1 VTTTSSYKSPYAL
14 PRPKSLRAGDTNLF
28 GVKLD
33 QSVTKAQSKLLSKYG
48 IYSPTHPING
58 AIRGTPKEIF
68 ARRVMYCPIAEEI
81 YPYLASEAC
90 ERFHTPEVIEAFKS
104 SKQWSYIKNKARAA
118 GAESQVYRAGAKTTV
133 LSPRDLV
140 AIIGGEI
147 EFVNIEGFDVHLD
160 GSAIRLLMNGW
171 REEIN
176 YDASLTLFE
185 LSLWWNK
192 IKPDHFYVENGMD
205 IVGEIANVYGIPSE
219 HRGGLFSLAGPQSDH
234 NYSESSRNFRFARV
248 NRERLFWMFVLYDTD
263 PPVSQAKTHGSYYL
277 KMVDE
282 KLGAEAVVSILHRR
296 LTPSQL
302 VVLADS
308 GLEDLDSAA
317 ALVKVGFT
325 DGEAMRKAVDEG
337 VDGSLL
343 VDFFSSSK
351 HD

>member
-1 VTTTSSYKSPYAL
+1 MTTTSSYKSPYAL

-48 IYSPTHPING
+48 IYSPTHYING
-58 AIRGTPKEIF
+58 AIRGTPKDIF
-68 ARRVMYCPIAEEI
+68 ARRVMYCPVAEDI
-81 YPYLASEAC
+81 YPYLASEASA
-90 ERFHTPEVIEAFKS
+90 RFHTPEVIEAFKS
-104 SKQWSYIKNKARAA
+104 SNQWAYIKNKARAA
-118 GAESQVYRAGAKTTV
+118 GAESQTYRAGYKTTV

-147 EFVNIEGFDVHLD
+147 EFVNITGFDVHLD
-160 GSAIRLLMNGW
+160 GSAIRLLMAGW
-171 REEIN
+171 REEVN
-176 YDASLTLFE
+176 PDASLTLFE

-192 IKPDHFYVENGMD
+192 IKPEHFCVENGME

-219 HRGGLFSLAGPQSDH
+219 HRSGLFSLAGPQSDH
-234 NYSESSRNFRFARV
+234 SYVESSRNFRFARV
-248 NRERLFWMFVLYDTD
+248 KRERFFWMFVLYDTE
-263 PPVSQAKTHGSYYL
+263 PPTDKLKTHGAYYL
-277 KMVDE
+277 EKVDA
-282 KLGAEAVVSILHRR
+282 KLGAEAVASIIHRR

-302 VVLADS
+302 LVLADS
-308 GLEDLDSAA
+308 GLKDLDSAA

-343 VDFFSSSK
+343 TDFFSSQQPN
-351 HD
+351 